1 MLRGAIPCI
10 VVLCALQLLGQSHAG
25 ADSPRRLSKLTVV
38 ATDANGNAV
47 TDLRLD
53 ELKLRED
60 GETRPITFFR
70 FAGSPHALASHGPAD
85 FANRPAPPPPLVILL
100 DSWDDGFLDDARGWL
115 ELSAAV
121 QRLESAENVYVYFL
135 TSLGE
140 MIPVRPLPGPGVD
153 SQPAADSS
161 PAELHARLDEAV
173 QRSRGLRS
181 RDDIYKRAAN
191 TLGDLEAL
199 LRQLSLIAGRKN
211 LMWVTQGIPLRVRT
225 PDGVTDLGPQMRKLG
240 EMAARSQIAIYTEDE
255 SEAGGVSITLQIFP
269 QLTGGRSYPR
279 DHSDRAIADALTDS
293 RASYQIAYP
302 SAAPEKD
309 GREHKIH
316 LDTTRKGV
324 HLLTREESV
333 DLVPEPAPDQIEVAD
348 LSIARRS
355 PFGAADV
362 GLRVALS
369 RRPVP
374 SPVHFD
380 IYVDPADLLIER
392 SGEQYRATVDV
403 LVALYGEGFLTD
415 GPPPTRVDL
424 TLTQAQLDQARKNGI
439 LVPFDVPVSDQIQK
453 ARVMVFDPRLQALGS
468 VTMAIQ

>member
-1 MLRGAIPCI
+1 MVLVSTLR
-10 VVLCALQLLGQSHAG
+10 LLAQSHAG
-25 ADSPRRLSKLTVV
+25 ADSPPRLSKLTIV
-38 ATDANGNAV
+38 ATDASGKAV

-60 GETRPITFFR
+60 GEPRPITFFR
-70 FAGSPHALASHGPAD
+70 FAGSPHALASHGPTD

-100 DSWDDGFLDDARGWL
+100 DSWDDGFLDDAGGWM
-115 ELSAAV
+115 ELSTAV

-140 MIPVRPLPGPGVD
+140 MIPVRPLPGPGVA
-153 SQPAADSS
+153 SQPAAGSS
-161 PAELHARLDEAV
+161 PAELRARLDEAV

-181 RDDIYKRAAN
+181 RDDSYRVAN

-211 LMWVTQGIPLRVRT
+211 LMWVTQGIPLMVRT
-225 PDGVTDLGPQMRKLG
+225 PDGVTDLGPQLRKLS

-255 SEAGGVSITLQIFP
+255 SEAGGVSTILQMLP
-269 QLTGGRSYPR
+269 ELTGGRSYPR

-293 RASYQIAYP
+293 RASYRIAYP

-316 LDTTRKGV
+316 LDTMRKGV
-324 HLLTREESV
+324 HVLTRGESV
-333 DLVPEPAPDQIEVAD
+333 DMIPEPAPDQIEVAD

-355 PFGAADV
+355 PFDAADI

-369 RRPVP
+369 RKPAP

-403 LVALYGEGFLTD
+403 LVALYGEGFFEE
-415 GPPPTRVDL
+415 GAPPSRVDL
-424 TLTQAQLDQARKNGI
+424 TLTQAQLDRARKNGI
-439 LVPFDVPVSDQIQK
+439 LVPLDVPVNAQIQK
-453 ARVMVFDPRLQALGS
+453 ARVMVFDPRLLALGS